1 MRRRAEGIMSV
12 KGLGSQEI
20 KRFQEGGDRPRF
32 KCFRD
37 TERGRLRKGSES
49 QNSVLWSYL

>member
-1 MRRRAEGIMSV
+1 MRRRAEGMSV
-12 KGLGSQEI
+12 KGLVNQEI

-32 KCFRD
+32 KSFRD

-49 QNSVLWSYL
+49 QNRVLWSYL